1 MTVEEGKAILE
12 HMKHF
17 DQLYPMIDHG
27 EYMYVNDAY
36 SMIHY
41 QKDYHVVQKEAH
53 GNNYNVCEVDDLAAF
68 VDFPLNKIL
77 TAATPEYL
85 QAHYEEMY
93 EPFKDRVNG
102 MFTSPFYFEF
112 TAKEID
118 KAKALDTV
126 LRPMGYVPEEL
137 MAFGDG
143 QNDKSMLQYAGV
155 GVAMGNAVQE
165 LKDAAD
171 EITVTCD
178 EDGIAATLE
187 KYEI

>member
-1 MTVEEGKAILE
+1 
-12 HMKHF
+12 
-17 DQLYPMIDHG
+17 
-27 EYMYVNDAY
+27 
-36 SMIHY
+36 
-41 QKDYHVVQKEAH
+41 
-53 GNNYNVCEVDDLAAF
+53 
-68 VDFPLNKIL
+68 
-77 TAATPEYL
+77 
-85 QAHYEEMY
+85 
-93 EPFKDRVNG
+93 
-102 MFTSPFYFEF
+102 
-112 TAKEID
+112 
-118 KAKALDTV
+118 
-126 LRPMGYVPEEL
+126 MGYVPEEL